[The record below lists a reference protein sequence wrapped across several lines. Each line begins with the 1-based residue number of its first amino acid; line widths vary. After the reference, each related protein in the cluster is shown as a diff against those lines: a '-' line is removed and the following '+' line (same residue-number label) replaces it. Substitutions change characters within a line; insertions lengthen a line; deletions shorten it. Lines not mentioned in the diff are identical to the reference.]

1 VKAMAAYFV
10 MVKRRGVSPLQLTL
24 LVRAHS
30 RDAAGDLACALAE
43 RERGG
48 LFEPKR
54 IRRATEAELRRR
66 ALVCDDAA

>member
-1 VKAMAAYFV
+1 MAAYFV
-10 MVKRRGVSPLQLTL
+10 TIKRRGVAPLQLTM

-30 RDAAGDLACALAE
+30 RGAAGDLACALAE

-54 IRRATEAELRRR
+54 IRRATKAEQRRH
-66 ALVCDDAA
+66 ALVYDDAA